1 MYHLSVITPEKSL
14 FEDDVTSIIVPTTK
28 GEMGVL
34 TGHHPVIAQ
43 LGLGSIQITLADQSE
58 TVIFIGS
65 GYLEVNNNKATIL
78 ADQAENVEDIAVE
91 QASKARKNAEELLK
105 TAKDQVEIDRIYQ
118 ELKTQLL
125 REQLAG
131 IAKYKKGKK

>member
-14 FEDDVTSIIVPTTK
+14 FDEDVTSIIVPTTK

-43 LGLGSIQITLADQSE
+43 LGLGAIQITLADQSE
-58 TVIFIGS
+58 NVIFIGS

-78 ADQAENVEDIAVE
+78 ADQAENVEEIAVE
-91 QASKARKNAEELLK
+91 QAKEAREKAEKMLETVE
-105 TAKDQVEIDRIYQ
+105 DQVERDKVYK
-118 ELKTQLL
+118 ELQTQLL

-131 IAKYKKGKK
+131 ISKYKKDKK

>member
-1 MYHLSVITPEKSL
+1 MFHLSVITPEKSL
-14 FEDDVTSIIVPTTK
+14 FDGDVNSIIVPTTQ

-43 LGLGSIQITLADQSE
+43 LGLGSIKMTLADQDE
-58 TVIFIGS
+58 KVIFIGS

-78 ADQAENVEDIAVE
+78 ADQAENVEDIAIE
-91 QASKARKNAEELLK
+91 QARKAREKAEELLK
-105 TAKDQVEIDRIYQ
+105 EAKDQVEMDKIYQ

-125 REQLAG
+125 REQLAD
-131 IAKYKKGKK
+131 IAKYKKDKK